1 MKYIYQSRIPTVL
14 FLNGKLETIS
24 LGQEVEL
31 DSAPSKDFE
40 LVEAPKPKKKK
51 KVSSK
56 PKVELIEEVDAIST
70 DISELGE

>member
-1 MKYIYQSRIPTVL
+1 MKYVYQNRIPTVL

-31 DSAPSKDFE
+31 EEGPSKDFL
-40 LVEAPKPKKKK
+40 LVTPPKPKKVK
-51 KVSSK
+51 KVSKK
-56 PKVELIEEVDAIST
+56 PKVEPVEEVDAIST